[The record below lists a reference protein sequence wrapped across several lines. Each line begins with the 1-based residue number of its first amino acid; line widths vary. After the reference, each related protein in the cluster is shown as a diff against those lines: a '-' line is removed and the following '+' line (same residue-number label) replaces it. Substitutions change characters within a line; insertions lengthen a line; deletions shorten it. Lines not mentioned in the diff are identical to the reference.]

1 MLALDFSALGVF
13 AAVVLAIAALGLV
26 LAVVAVTDA
35 VVEHRHVRIARR
47 QSVRSYYRGL
57 ALSH

>member
-1 MLALDFSALGVF
+1 MIPLDYSALGVL
-13 AAVVLAIAALGLV
+13 AVVVLAVAALGLV

-35 VVEHRHVRIARR
+35 LVDHRHVRIARR
-47 QSVRSYYRGL
+47 QSVRTYYRGL

>member
-1 MLALDFSALGVF
+1 MISLDLSALGVL
-13 AAVVLAIAALGLV
+13 AVVVLAVAALGLV

-35 VVEHRHVRIARR
+35 LVDHRHVRIARR

>member
-1 MLALDFSALGVF
+1 MFPLDLSALGILSV
-13 AAVVLAIAALGLV
+13 VVLAVAALGLV

-35 VVEHRHVRIARR
+35 LVDHRHVRIARR

>member
-1 MLALDFSALGVF
+1 MFPLDLSALGVLSV
-13 AAVVLAIAALGLV
+13 VVLAVAALGLV

-35 VVEHRHVRIARR
+35 LVDHRHVRIARR

>member
-1 MLALDFSALGVF
+1 MIPLDLSALGILSV
-13 AAVVLAIAALGLV
+13 VVLAVAALGLV

-35 VVEHRHVRIARR
+35 LVDHRHVRIARR